1 MLEFEVDFAD
11 ALIDVERK
19 VTLKGA
25 SAHAEVV
32 IQTKTE
38 RAGQIWRSQI
48 TVQADEKGQVDLA
61 QIAPLA
67 GSYTQKQS
75 MGLIYTQVAENA
87 AATELFPHS
96 VHHPVYTEI
105 EAKLGDQVAQT
116 VLTQRL
122 THNTV
127 QRVELVEKNVKGV
140 MFVPG
145 SAGDK
150 PAIVVLKHNAS
161 KPIDEAQAAL
171 YAARGYTALA
181 LDYTYTPALDAE
193 LAELEVFQLA
203 LQWLR
208 DNVTPKNNFV
218 AVSGYGEG
226 AELALLLGVRLNTEV
241 SAIIA
246 CEPTTVAPSSYPLEV
261 EQCLA
266 PLLLASGQLHTSS
279 QYQRSI
285 GQRLQQHGFDYNFQ
299 WYDYEGV
306 AQGLSFPHV
315 PTRHLCSSSEQA
327 LLLAKAN
334 KDVWFAIIGFLHQA
348 VLETGRPQQLHA

>member
-19 VTLKGA
+19 FTLKGA
-25 SAHAEVV
+25 PAHVEIG

-48 TVQADEKGQVDLA
+48 TVLSDDKGQVDLT
-61 QIAPLA
+61 QIAPIA
-67 GSYTQKQS
+67 GSYRQKQS
-75 MGLIYTQVAENA
+75 MGLMYTQVAENA
-87 AATELFPHS
+87 EATALFPHS
-96 VHHPVYTEI
+96 VHHPIYTEI
-105 EAKLGDQVAQT
+105 EARLGDQVART
-116 VLTQRL
+116 VLIQRL

-140 MFVPG
+140 MFVPS
-145 SAGDK
+145 SAGAK
-150 PAIVVLKHNAS
+150 PAIVVLKQNAS

-181 LDYTYTPALDAE
+181 LDYPHTPGLDAE
-193 LAELEVFQLA
+193 LTELELFQLA

-208 DNVTPKNNFV
+208 ENLTPKNNFV

-226 AELALLLGVRLNTEV
+226 AELAIQLGVQFNTEV
-241 SAIIA
+241 SAIVA
-246 CEPTTVAPSSYPLEV
+246 CEPTATVLSPYPLEV

-315 PTRHLCSSSEQA
+315 PTLHVSSTLEQA
-327 LLLAKAN
+327 VLLAKAN

-348 VLETGRPQQLHA
+348 VLEAGRPHQLHA